1 MTQEIID
8 LSNSNQMLET
18 EFVAKLREIEQASL
32 EMEGSIRQVKDEKA
46 NMTQEI
52 IEAERQ
58 VMLWERKIHLEREM
72 QSALDPSVGQSESTA
87 MKKEIH
93 RMELRLDQLKR
104 RQEQMIMEMERAIYK
119 RDAITLKNEPKAK
132 KSKAATTAA
141 NLKRQIAS
149 LKNNLKLCNQA
160 NAEAEQQMQIK
171 EESIAQVQ
179 QRIKESLEEAQQL
192 EGHMDELRL
201 FAEEKTVTKAS
212 NLAGILKLQRMAR
225 RYEELCE
232 GAGPLHAPGQTQ
244 AMLEEQ
250 RATKQKLVDVVKNLH
265 DAYPHL
271 ENLWSAFY
279 GR

>member
-1 MTQEIID
+1 
-8 LSNSNQMLET
+8 MLET

-104 RQEQMIMEMERAIYK
+104 RQEQMIMEMERAIHK

-279 GR
+279 AWLDVQI